1 MVRCIVLDIE
11 GTTCP
16 VSFVASVLFP
26 YAREHLGP
34 FLEANQ
40 GDPEVADLIKDVEA
54 AWQADPH
61 REAQQL
67 RQAALNQ
74 PIPVASIQAEANTAD
89 ALPAAPPAATIVPP
103 TNASTVAS
111 TVLPA
116 KVPTKVPTVAPSV
129 APTVVPYLHWLID
142 HDIKLTALKDLQGRV
157 WTAGYACGDL
167 VAPLFHHVA
176 PTLKRWHQ
184 QGYQLAVYSSGSVA
198 AQQLLYRHSQ
208 NGNLEGL
215 FSHWFDTR
223 IGPKQAPASYN
234 AIAAA
239 LQLEPAEIL
248 FVSDAIA
255 EIEAAHGI
263 GMEVRFSDRPGNPAR
278 DPGDFSPITSLAEI
292 HLPAVA

>member
-1 MVRCIVLDIE
+1 MVRCILLDIE

-34 FLEANQ
+34 FLAANQ
-40 GDPEVADLIKDVEA
+40 GDPDVAGLMKDVEA
-54 AWQADPH
+54 AWEADPH

-74 PIPVASIQAEANTAD
+74 PIPVASVQAEANTAD
-89 ALPAAPPAATIVPP
+89 APAAAPPAATIVPP

-116 KVPTKVPTVAPSV
+116 KVPTV
-129 APTVVPYLHWLID
+129 APTVVPYLRWLID

-167 VAPLFHHVA
+167 VAPLFNDVA
-176 PTLKRWHQ
+176 PTLKRWHH

-198 AQQLLYRHSQ
+198 AQQLLYRHS
-208 NGNLEGL
+208 NHGNLEGL

-223 IGPKQAPASYN
+223 IGPKQAPASYH

-239 LQLEPAEIL
+239 LQLAPAEIL

-255 EIEAAHGI
+255 EIEAAHAS
-263 GMEVRFSDRPGNPAR
+263 GMAVRFSDRQGNPGR
-278 DPGDFSPITSLAEI
+278 DPGGFQAITSLAEI
-292 HLPAVA
+292 QLPAGA